1 MKKIWTL
8 IACTLMAAT
17 VSFAQDDFDYE
28 ATEQTEVESEATE
41 QSEDQA
47 NDQSEAVEEQAEDA
61 ASVQT
66 AKQSNNQVANQTNI
80 QQANQVNIQN
90 NYYAQ
95 AETDKAEEQADN
107 NSKPRLAESS
117 TFGFGVRGAFN
128 YARMYG
134 FKEDP
139 ENDSDIDG
147 VPTGIGFDAGLMLR
161 IQMIPNLHFTPEVNF
176 AYSSTSHSYLDKDRH
191 YISTDIEIPLI
202 IRGVVGDM
210 FYVGAGPQ
218 INFNIS
224 NEADIDATEN
234 QWGLTEDMENIESA
248 KFSFGLTAGA
258 GINVVEGLFVD
269 LRFYLGV
276 TELFPDVK
284 SLDEYEAGEKVQEG
298 DNFSFISMKGA
309 KMMKFKVGMSYWFI

>member
-47 NDQSEAVEEQAEDA
+47 SDQSEAVEEQAEDA

-66 AKQSNNQVANQTNI
+66 AKQDNNQVANQTNI

-107 NSKPRLAESS
+107 NSKPKRAERS

-147 VPTGIGFDAGLMLR
+147 VPTGIGFDAGLMFR

-234 QWGLTEDMENIESA
+234 QWGITEDKENVESA

>member
-1 MKKIWTL
+1 M
-8 IACTLMAAT
+8 
-17 VSFAQDDFDYE
+17 
-28 ATEQTEVESEATE
+28 
-41 QSEDQA
+41 
-47 NDQSEAVEEQAEDA
+47 
-61 ASVQT
+61 
-66 AKQSNNQVANQTNI
+66 
-80 QQANQVNIQN
+80 
-90 NYYAQ
+90 
-95 AETDKAEEQADN
+95 
-107 NSKPRLAESS
+107 
-117 TFGFGVRGAFN
+117 
-128 YARMYG
+128 
-134 FKEDP
+134 
-139 ENDSDIDG
+139 
-147 VPTGIGFDAGLMLR
+147 
-161 IQMIPNLHFTPEVNF
+161 
-176 AYSSTSHSYLDKDRH
+176 DKDRH

-234 QWGLTEDMENIESA
+234 QWGLSEDMENIESA